1 MARRLPRIALS
12 LLALA
17 SAAAASEPT
26 PVVLVSH
33 SFEEEALSTG
43 PDTFAVFEHGR
54 GRVDRSAEFA
64 VSGWSSIRLEDD
76 AGDGDFPELQGY
88 FPLRRSGWLYA
99 HFALLVTDPAEELNV
114 ALAGPAWF
122 QLAPDGIAFWLRIV
136 SGELVHVSDSIPRRL
151 LGLRPFVWYGVD
163 LAMNLDAG
171 TYDLEI
177 REEGL
182 ADPVVQLVNRPNAAS
197 APGSAV
203 DKFSFIGDLPG
214 SDRSNVVYF
223 VDDVI
228 LGVDEKIA
236 LAPLIA
242 PGRRRLFFERCR
254 QPEWRARSAA
264 FCPEPPPAV
273 AAADAGGP
281 GGDYLRFIA
290 EKRFEEA
297 LFLARERGLDPDLS
311 AAARAIWH
319 ELAADAAY
327 FLGFRDE
334 AAELLEQALGLDPG
348 RATVLL
354 RQADLAFL
362 AGDLESEQLLR
373 EAIYGSLDDGE

>member
-17 SAAAASEPT
+17 SAAAASEPD
-26 PVVLVSH
+26 PLVLVSH
-33 SFEEEALSTG
+33 SFEEESLPTG
-43 PDTFAVFEHGR
+43 PDTFAVYEHGR
-54 GRVDRSAEFA
+54 GRVGRSAEFA
-64 VSGWSSIRLEDD
+64 VSGWGSIRLEDD

-99 HFALLVTDPAEELNV
+99 HFALLVTDPAQELNV

-122 QLAPDGIAFWLRIV
+122 QLAPDGIAFWLRV
-136 SGELVHVSDSIPRRL
+136 VGGELVHVSDSIPRRL
-151 LGLRPFVWYGVD
+151 LELRPFVWYGVD

-177 REEGL
+177 WEEGL
-182 ADPVVQLVNRPNAAS
+182 ADPVVQLVDRPNAAS

-236 LAPLIA
+236 LAPLVA

-254 QPEWRARSAA
+254 LPEWRARSAA
-264 FCPEPPPAV
+264 FCPSPPPA
-273 AAADAGGP
+273 AAADSGEP
-281 GGDYLRFIA
+281 DVDYFRLVA

-297 LFLARERGLDPDLS
+297 VAVARER
-311 AAARAIWH
+311 AAAPELAAATRAIWL
-319 ELAADAAY
+319 ELAADAA
-327 FLGFRDE
+327 FFRGSRDE
-334 AAELLEQALGLDPG
+334 AAELLERSLAFDPT
-348 RATVLL
+348 RATARL

-362 AGDLESEQLLR
+362 AGDLESERTLR

>member
-1 MARRLPRIALS
+1 
-12 LLALA
+12 
-17 SAAAASEPT
+17 
-26 PVVLVSH
+26 
-33 SFEEEALSTG
+33 
-43 PDTFAVFEHGR
+43 VFENAR
-54 GRVDRSAEFA
+54 GRVDRSAELA
-64 VSGWSSIRLEDD
+64 LSGWGSIRIEDV

-99 HFALLVTDPAEELNV
+99 HFALLVTDPGEELNV
-114 ALAGPAWF
+114 ALAGPSWF
-122 QLAPDGIAFWLRIV
+122 ELAPDGIAFWLRV
-136 SGELVHVSDSIPRRL
+136 VGGELVHVSDSIPRRL
-151 LGLRPFVWYGVD
+151 LELRPFVWYGVD

-177 REEGL
+177 WEEGL
-182 ADPVVQLVNRPNAAS
+182 AEPVVQLVDRPNATS

-254 QPEWRARSAA
+254 LPEWRERSAA
-264 FCPEPPPAV
+264 FCPSPPRTAANAAEPHP
-273 AAADAGGP
+273 
-281 GGDYLRFIA
+281 DYLQLVA

-297 LFLARERGLDPDLS
+297 VALARERAADPQLS
-311 AAARAIWH
+311 GAVRATWF
-319 ELAADAAY
+319 ELAADAA
-327 FLGFRDE
+327 FFRKSRDE
-334 AAELLEQALGLDPG
+334 AAELLEQSLALDPA
-348 RATVLL
+348 RTTARL

-362 AGDLESEQLLR
+362 AGDLARERRLR
-373 EAIYGSLDDGE
+373 EAIYGSLDDAE